1 MNKLTKLLLIAV
13 LVLGSTLGAWVI
25 SYAQSSPL
33 DLAATQLAGT
43 QTFRAGE
50 LSASNASRS
59 SARTNQVGGTI
70 RSHEALL
77 DAGQENMQQAFSAM
91 VTATGFYRAVNN
103 RFLR

>member
-1 MNKLTKLLLIAV
+1 MVLLAV
-13 LVLGSTLGAWVI
+13 LLLGSTLGAWVI

-33 DLAATQLAGT
+33 DLAATQLSGT
-43 QTFRAGE
+43 QRFRTGE

-77 DAGQENMQQAFSAM
+77 DAGQENMQQAFSSM
-91 VTATGFYRAVNN
+91 ITATGFYRAVNN